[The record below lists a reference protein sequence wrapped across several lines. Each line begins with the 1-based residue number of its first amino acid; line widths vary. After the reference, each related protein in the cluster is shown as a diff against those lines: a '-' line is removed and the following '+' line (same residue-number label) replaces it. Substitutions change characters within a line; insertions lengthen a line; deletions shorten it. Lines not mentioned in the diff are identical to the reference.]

1 MARHPRQ
8 RASDPPPRQFNHAGE
23 VDVKS
28 PVAGYVRSTPSK
40 PGYAPMPFSSWRGIV
55 GMINPTMRPG
65 VTEEVIR
72 LLPPGIGLIPLFLDF
87 RRGSS
92 DEFKAAMPA
101 YERNIA
107 LLAEQ
112 ACDLIHPVGAPPFMV
127 LGRKAEARLVA
138 SWERKY
144 KATIFTVAQ
153 NHVAAL
159 KALKARTIVGATYF
173 PGKINGVFAKYFEDA
188 GFTVRGMEGIEVP
201 FDKVQELSGEQVYAH
216 IKASFLRHKGADAI
230 YMLGSGWRTL
240 DIIELLERDLQTP
253 VVHPVT
259 ARVWEIQKRLRVREP
274 RLGYGHMLEALP

>member
-1 MARHPRQ
+1 
-8 RASDPPPRQFNHAGE
+8 
-23 VDVKS
+23 
-28 PVAGYVRSTPSK
+28 
-40 PGYAPMPFSSWRGIV
+40 MPFSSWRGIV

-72 LLPPGIGLIPLFLDF
+72 LLPEGIGLIPLFLDF
-87 RRGSS
+87 RRGTT

-101 YERNIA
+101 YERNVA

-127 LGRKAEARLVA
+127 MGRKAESRLVA
-138 SWERKY
+138 AWEKKY

-159 KALKARTIVGATYF
+159 RILKAKTIVGATYF
-173 PGKINGVFAKYFEDA
+173 PGKINDVFARYFEDA
-188 GFTVRGMEGIEVP
+188 GFIVRGMEGIEVP
-201 FDKVQELSGEQVYAH
+201 FDKVQELPGEQVYAH
-216 IKASFLRHKGADAI
+216 IKRSFLKSKGADAI

-240 DIIELLERDLQTP
+240 HIIETLERDLQTP

-259 ARVWEIQKRLRVREP
+259 ARVWEIQKRLHVREP
-274 RLGYGHMLEALP
+274 RAGYGHLMEALP

>member
-1 MARHPRQ
+1 
-8 RASDPPPRQFNHAGE
+8 
-23 VDVKS
+23 
-28 PVAGYVRSTPSK
+28 
-40 PGYAPMPFSSWRGIV
+40 MPFSSWRGIV

-87 RRGSS
+87 RRGTT

-112 ACDLIHPVGAPPFMV
+112 ACDLINPVGAPPFMV

-138 SWERKY
+138 GWEKKY
-144 KATIFTVAQ
+144 NTTIFTVAQ

-159 KALKARTIVGATYF
+159 TALKVKTIVGATYF
-173 PGKINGVFAKYFEDA
+173 SGEINDVFATYFRDA

-216 IKASFLRHKGADAI
+216 IKRSFLRHKGADAI
-230 YMLGSGWRTL
+230 YM
-240 DIIELLERDLQTP
+240 
-253 VVHPVT
+253 HPVT
-259 ARVWEIQKRLRVREP
+259 ARVWEIQKRLHVREP
-274 RLGYGHMLEALP
+274 RSGYGHLLEALP